1 MLILVVSGE
10 KGMCFSFSSLCLF
23 VLSDFSFLA
32 STQIAFV
39 IKMFFKCSQQN
50 SMFVFLIGNNNKWKG
65 SELRH
70 HLIFFFHP
78 SFPKEIDV
86 PGETFENSDNQNKEN
101 KNHL

>member
-1 MLILVVSGE
+1 
-10 KGMCFSFSSLCLF
+10 
-23 VLSDFSFLA
+23 
-32 STQIAFV
+32 
-39 IKMFFKCSQQN
+39 
-50 SMFVFLIGNNNKWKG
+50 MFVFLIGNNNKWKG